1 MKGKRIATAQ
11 TARQGGAPEI
21 AATGERGTSN
31 APAASSLVHKP
42 KPLDLRLILLT
53 SLGGAMEFYD
63 FTLFAFLS
71 TTLAKAFIPPVAP
84 TWLGTFEALG
94 VFAAA
99 YLARPLGGLVLA
111 NFGDIFGRRHIFLFS
126 IGLMTFATF
135 CVACMP
141 TYETIGMAAPIL
153 LILLRCLQG
162 IAIGGEVPGSWTFI
176 SEHVAPERRGLACGI
191 ICSGLSFGILLG
203 CSTALLFETFMDSGW
218 FDREGWRYPFILGG
232 ALGLIAMAARRS
244 LLETPVFNEAR
255 GKAALIPHLPLEI
268 VLRDFRLNM
277 TICIALMWLLSATLV
292 MTTVLNVS
300 YLHRFVGYSTFDAL
314 LATGCCALALTIA
327 TCPVGLLVDRY
338 GPGPVIMIGSTI
350 LAVSAMLFYG
360 HAPLSRTHLLL
371 LNSLLGASVGVC
383 GAIPYVLVT
392 AFPTQV
398 RYTGVSLCYNIP
410 LAVFGGLTPFG
421 VNWLMQ
427 FEPMSYGYYL
437 TALCGIAFL
446 AGLYVFL
453 YGIKAE
459 MPAIRK

>member
-1 MKGKRIATAQ
+1 MPSGYSHRRRSS
-11 TARQGGAPEI
+11 RQ
-21 AATGERGTSN
+21 
-31 APAASSLVHKP
+31 
-42 KPLDLRLILLT
+42 LDLH
-53 SLGGAMEFYD
+53 LG
-63 FTLFAFLS
+63 
-71 TTLAKAFIPPVAP
+71 
-84 TWLGTFEALG
+84 
-94 VFAAA
+94 
-99 YLARPLGGLVLA
+99 
-111 NFGDIFGRRHIFLFS
+111 
-126 IGLMTFATF
+126 
-135 CVACMP
+135 AC
-141 TYETIGMAAPIL
+141 
-153 LILLRCLQG
+153 
-162 IAIGGEVPGSWTFI
+162 
-176 SEHVAPERRGLACGI
+176 APERRGLACGI

-244 LLETPVFNEAR
+244 LLETPVFHEAR

-427 FEPMSYGYYL
+427 FEPMSYAYYL